1 MTALDR
7 LELLV
12 GSEYINKKEDQ
23 VLSLVVQSN
32 ESKQAITNKVVFIHV
47 ASTITDTKLACC
59 K

>member
-23 VLSLVVQSN
+23 VISSVVRGR
-32 ESKQAITNKVVFIHV
+32 ESKQAISNKVVFIHEG
-47 ASTITDTKLACC
+47 STITDTKLTCG

>member
-1 MTALDR
+1 MTALDTI
-7 LELLV
+7 ELLV

-23 VLSLVVQSN
+23 VISSVARVN

>member
-1 MTALDR
+1 MTALETI
-7 LELLV
+7 ELLV

-23 VLSLVVQSN
+23 VISSVTQVS